1 MHLHHWLRNK
11 KQLFLVS
18 STISKLHSTLHSAS
32 LPLMATDLI
41 SNSPRLRIVFITNQS
56 ADIILSELFKMRTV
70 TNFWKIPIAVQDI
83 FKLLILAD
91 QQFQKESHINSN
103 LCSCENYVS
112 STENLCFFTI
122 WQKWW
127 TTAKWWE
134 DSRLLFLNKTMAVSN
149 AISFIFCEL
158 SAPSLASRLIC
169 GLLLQQMAAK
179 SVAHVNL
186 QGQSIPLHSFTVG
199 AVRNE
204 CALEFLYHTILMFLP
219 NFHALVAFLLSSTPL
234 FLSHLLHYST
244 ICCSCSLDIFS
255 QHKCA

>member
-1 MHLHHWLRNK
+1 MNRLKCELSPTFEKNPSHSKISSKCSFWLTNSFKKKVILTQTSVLVRIMSHLLKTFAFLLSDKNDG
-11 KQLFLVS
+11 QL
-18 STISKLHSTLHSAS
+18 
-32 LPLMATDLI
+32 
-41 SNSPRLRIVFITNQS
+41 Q
-56 ADIILSELFKMRTV
+56 
-70 TNFWKIPIAVQDI
+70 
-83 FKLLILAD
+83 
-91 QQFQKESHINSN
+91 
-103 LCSCENYVS
+103 
-112 STENLCFFTI
+112 
-122 WQKWW
+122 
-127 TTAKWWE
+127 WWE